1 MARIA
6 VVIDSDFEDSEFDQP
21 ARCLEEAGHTL
32 TLIGRKRGQ
41 EVEGKRHESRVTVE
55 CTPSDVAADDF
66 DALLIPGGY
75 SPDRLRTDEDIV
87 GFVRAF
93 HTSGKLIAAVCHG
106 PSLLVDADAVRG
118 HRLTSW
124 PSIRRDLTNA
134 GGDVVDEEVVVD
146 GNLITSR
153 KPDDLPA
160 FCKAILAHLSDDR

>member
-6 VVIDSDFEDSEFDQP
+6 VVMDQDYEDSEYEQP
-21 ARCLEEAGHTL
+21 VQCLKDAGHEL
-32 TLIGRKRGQ
+32 TLVGTEKGKRL
-41 EVEGKRHESRVTVE
+41 EGKKHESVATVE
-55 CTPSDVAADDF
+55 QTPGDVTAADF

-75 SPDRLRTDEDIV
+75 SPDQLRTHEDIV
-87 GFVRAF
+87 SFVKAF

-106 PSLLVDADAVRG
+106 PSLLVDAEAVSG

-160 FCKAILAHLSDDR
+160 FCDAILSRLA